1 MFGGRGAR
9 AAMPQNEYMEQHRKR
24 EGRRLDHEERE
35 RKKEARSA
43 HKKARFAKKVLGI
56 KAKLHAKQR
65 HAEKVQMKK
74 LIKQHEEGQ
83 GKKKKEQKQE
93 EGAMPAYLLDR
104 EEQART
110 KVLANTI
117 KQKRQEKAGRWQV
130 PLPKVRPIAEDEMFR
145 VLRSGK
151 RRKKQWK
158 RVITKATFVG
168 LGFTRKHPKYERFI
182 RPSGLRFKK
191 AHVTHPELKCTFQL
205 EIIGVKKNP
214 NGSTYTQMGVLTKG
228 TIIEVNVS
236 ELGLVTPGGKVVW
249 GKYAQVT
256 NNPEN
261 DGCVNGVLLV

>member
-1 MFGGRGAR
+1 
-9 AAMPQNEYMEQHRKR
+9 MPQNEYMEQHRKR

-110 KVLANTI
+110 KMLANTI

-168 LGFTRKHPKYERFI
+168 SGFTRKHPKYERFI